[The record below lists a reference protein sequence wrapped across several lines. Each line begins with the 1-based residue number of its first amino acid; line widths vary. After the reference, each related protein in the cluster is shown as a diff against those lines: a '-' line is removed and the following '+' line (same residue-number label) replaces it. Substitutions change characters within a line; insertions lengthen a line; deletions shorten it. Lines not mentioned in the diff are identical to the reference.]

1 MTMTTH
7 SPSPSGERSLS
18 RLDQHTLDFY
28 RHAMRI
34 LQQAGVA
41 FLVGGA
47 YAFARYTGIER
58 HTKDFDVFIK
68 PADLD
73 RALHALAHA
82 GYRTEVWSKVWLAK
96 AFEGSS
102 PDTFVDLIFSSGNGL
117 ATVDDD
123 WFAHAVPDTV
133 LGMEVKLVPAEDM
146 IWSKAF
152 VQERE
157 RYDGADVLHL
167 LLRCADSLDWQR
179 LVGCFGAHW
188 RVLYSYLVLFGFVY
202 PHDRDR
208 IPLAVLRELGTR
220 LSQQE
225 AAPTQEQKVCN
236 GTLLSNQQ
244 YLPDTECWDYRDGR
258 VVEGAM
264 TPLEVRDLTDELAEN
279 NTLPDCR

>member
-1 MTMTTH
+1 MTMTTTT
-7 SPSPSGERSLS
+7 PSDGQSGS
-18 RLDQHTLDFY
+18 RLDQRTLDFY
-28 RHAMRI
+28 RQAMRV
-34 LQQAGVA
+34 LWREGVP

-58 HTKDFDVFIK
+58 HTKDFDIFIK
-68 PADLD
+68 PGDLD
-73 RALHALAHA
+73 RALHALAGA

-96 AFEGSS
+96 AFEGDS
-102 PDTFVDLIFSSGNGL
+102 PDTFVDLIFSSGNGV

-123 WFAHAVPDTV
+123 WFAHAVPAAV
-133 LGMEVKLVPAEDM
+133 LGMEAKLIPAEDM

-167 LLRCADSLDWQR
+167 LLRRADDLDWQR
-179 LVGCFGAHW
+179 LVRRFGANW
-188 RVLYSYLVLFGFVY
+188 RVLYSFLVLFGFVY

-208 IPLAVLRELGTR
+208 IPLAVLRELGAR
-220 LSQQE
+220 LQQQE
-225 AAPTQEQKVCN
+225 AEPPPEQKVCN

-244 YLPDTECWDYRDGR
+244 YLPDTERWGYRDGR

-264 TPLEVRDLTDELAEN
+264 TPLEVRDLTDELGEH
-279 NTLPDCR
+279 NTLPL

>member
-1 MTMTTH
+1 MTMTT
-7 SPSPSGERSLS
+7 PTPSGARSFS
-18 RLDQHTLDFY
+18 RLDQRTLDFY
-28 RHAMRI
+28 RDAMRI
-34 LQQAGVA
+34 LQEAHVP

-68 PADLD
+68 PGDLD
-73 RALHALAHA
+73 RALHAMAHA

-123 WFAHAVPDTV
+123 WFAHAAPDTV
-133 LGMEVKLVPAEDM
+133 LGVEVKLVPAEDM
-146 IWSKAF
+146 VWSKAF

-157 RYDGADVLHL
+157 RYDGADVLHV
-167 LLRCADSLDWQR
+167 LLRCADSLDWPR
-179 LVGCFGAHW
+179 LVSRFGAHW
-188 RVLYSYLVLFGFVY
+188 RVLYSFLILFGFVY

-208 IPLAVLRELGTR
+208 IPLAVLHELGAR
-220 LSQQE
+220 LNQQE
-225 AAPTQEQKVCN
+225 AAPPPEQKVCN

-244 YLPDTECWDYRDGR
+244 YLPDVECWDYRDGR

-264 TPLEVRDLTDELAEN
+264 TPLEVQDLTDELAEN
-279 NTLPDCR
+279 TTLPDCG

>member
-1 MTMTTH
+1 MTMTTPT
-7 SPSPSGERSLS
+7 SSGDRSLS
-18 RLDQHTLDFY
+18 RLDQRTLDFY
-28 RHAMRI
+28 RDAMRI
-34 LQQAGVA
+34 LQQEQVP

-58 HTKDFDVFIK
+58 HTKDFDVFVK
-68 PADLD
+68 PSDLD
-73 RALHALAHA
+73 RALHALADG

-96 AFEGSS
+96 AFESSS

-117 ATVDDD
+117 AVVDDE
-123 WFAHAVPDTV
+123 WFAYAEPATV
-133 LGMEVKLVPAEDM
+133 LGAEVKLVPNVEM

-179 LVGCFGAHW
+179 LVGRFGGYW
-188 RVLYSYLVLFGFVY
+188 RVLYSYLVLFGFAY

-208 IPLAVLRELGTR
+208 IPLAVMRELGAR
-220 LSQQE
+220 LVQQE
-225 AAPTQEQKVCN
+225 AATPPQQKVCN

-244 YLPDTECWDYRDGR
+244 YLPDVECWGYRDGR
-258 VVEGAM
+258 VAAGAM
-264 TPLEVRDLTDELAEN
+264 TPLEVQVLTDELARN
-279 NTLPDCR
+279 NTLPDCG